1 MSVRNA
7 ILGLLAQKPRHGY
20 ELHAAFSAV
29 SGATWDLKPAQV
41 YTTLERLEESGLVQT
56 KSDLGEGREPARRI
70 YAITRDGREA
80 LQEWFADGVPTE
92 HQRDE
97 FYVKLM
103 VGLVSGQADPMRII
117 QTQRVR
123 LYQELHDAT
132 AQRDGY
138 NPRAEM
144 AQILLVDKAIMHL
157 EADLRWLDIIE
168 MRLESIKGQPIPE
181 PEIRR
186 RGRPK
191 KGDKGSTH
199 PPPNGSGNG
208 KESVRIE
215 SQKPKEQK

>member
-20 ELHAAFSAV
+20 ELRAAFSAV
-29 SGATWDLKPAQV
+29 VGGATWDVKPAQI

-70 YAITRDGREA
+70 YAITGHGREA
-80 LQEWFADGVPTE
+80 LKGWFADGVPTE

-103 VGLVSGQADPMRII
+103 IGLVSGEADPAQIM
-117 QTQRVR
+117 QTQRAR

-132 AQRDGY
+132 TQRDRF

-144 AQILLVDKAIMHL
+144 AQILLIDKAIMHL
-157 EADLRWLDIIE
+157 EADLRWLDMIE
-168 MRLESIKGQPIPE
+168 MRIEAIKDQPIRE

-186 RGRPK
+186 RGRPR
-191 KGDKGSTH
+191 KGDQGSTY
-199 PPPNGSGNG
+199 PPPDGL
-208 KESVRIE
+208 
-215 SQKPKEQK
+215 

>member
-29 SGATWDLKPAQV
+29 VGDQNWDVKPAQI

-70 YAITRDGREA
+70 YNITREGRDV
-80 LQEWFADGVPTE
+80 LKTWFADGVATE

-103 VGLVSGQADPMRII
+103 IGLASGQADPARII
-117 QTQRVR
+117 QSQRAR

-132 AQRDGY
+132 ALRDTY
-138 NPRAEM
+138 DPQIEI
-144 AQILLVDKAIMHL
+144 AQILLIDKAIMHL
-157 EADLRWLDIIE
+157 EADLRWLDMIE
-168 MRLESIKGQPIPE
+168 MRLEAIKDQPIAE
-181 PEIRR
+181 VEIRK

-191 KGDKGSTH
+191 KELLKPEDQAEGQNSKG
-199 PPPNGSGNG
+199 
-208 KESVRIE
+208 V
-215 SQKPKEQK
+215 